1 MGLSKKIK
9 NKIILQNL
17 TLVGVVTP
25 SNFTKMYI
33 TALASVA
40 GLEIKKYKSMIPA
53 GEELSQQCLTN
64 NITPI
69 SVNCVAVSSLSEFY
83 LRA

>member
-1 MGLSKKIK
+1 MGLSKKK
-9 NKIILQNL
+9 KILQNL

-64 NITPI
+64 NIRPI